1 MALLIHQLIFDYL
14 PHKKRQTAKGWI
26 NFDAP
31 CCHHRG
37 HNRDTRSRGNL
48 LVTDDGGIIINCY
61 NCGFKARYK
70 GSNLGQKFQQW
81 LHYLNVPHEKI
92 QEAKLQLLSMKI
104 NGDFPEETEMPVFY
118 SQNFPEVSLPEN
130 ALPIISLLEDTTS
143 HTPDFLSCI
152 EYLYNRGDAIA
163 NGWDYHWTSS
173 SKWDLNKRI
182 IIPFRHKGIVVGWT
196 ARYCGKPPQYVPRY
210 YNSDVPTGYLFNAD
224 VINKRHRKFIIVVE
238 GPFDAISID
247 GVAAFG
253 SEMNKSQIQWL
264 NSSDKEKIVL
274 PDRQR
279 KNQGLIDI
287 ALSNDWSVS
296 FPCWEEN
303 IKDAADAQRQYGQL
317 YTLASI
323 IKFRTNS
330 RLQIEIKRKMFRG

>member
-1 MALLIHQLIFDYL
+1 M
-14 PHKKRQTAKGWI
+14 
-26 NFDAP
+26 
-31 CCHHRG
+31 
-37 HNRDTRSRGNL
+37 
-48 LVTDDGGIIINCY
+48 
-61 NCGFKARYK
+61 
-70 GSNLGQKFQQW
+70 
-81 LHYLNVPHEKI
+81 
-92 QEAKLQLLSMKI
+92 
-104 NGDFPEETEMPVFY
+104 
-118 SQNFPEVSLPEN
+118 
-130 ALPIISLLEDTTS
+130 
-143 HTPDFLSCI
+143 
-152 EYLYNRGDAIA
+152 
-163 NGWDYHWTSS
+163 
-173 SKWDLNKRI
+173 
-182 IIPFRHKGIVVGWT
+182 
-196 ARYCGKPPQYVPRY
+196 
-210 YNSDVPTGYLFNAD
+210 
-224 VINKRHRKFIIVVE
+224 INKRHRKFIIVVE